1 MQIQHQVPIRRLRH
15 LFVHAQGVAP
25 IGGKRLHHQIANAQ
39 LIARIVEGHN
49 VMGIARNGFGILARG
64 KQILTQLQD
73 GDVTMMRVFGKQIQH
88 PFVVAPFLH
97 QIVQDQQPTLGWVP
111 GVQVGGLGKPFVKM
125 DAPFLQWFETRFP
138 GPVAIMKG
146 RRWARL
152 EIVPGLFQQP
162 RHKIRLATPRR
173 SSHHDAGGCA
183 KHDAGSLSHPTTP
196 PCPFLNSHTHTGP
209 LFFWSFYLFLLFKA
223 LDLSL

>member
-1 MQIQHQVPIRRLRH
+1 MQIQHQVPVRRLRH

-39 LIARIVEGHN
+39 LIARILEGHH
-49 VMGIARNGFGILARG
+49 VMGIARNCFGILAGG
-64 KQILTQLQD
+64 KQILTQIQD

-97 QIVQDQQPTLGWVP
+97 QIVQDQQPTLGRVP
-111 GVQVGGLGKPFVKM
+111 GDQVGGLGKPFVKV
-125 DAPFLQWFETRFP
+125 DAPFLQRFETRLP
-138 GPVAIMKG
+138 GPVAIMQG

-173 SSHHDAGGCA
+173 SGHHDTGGCA
-183 KHDAGSLSHPTTP
+183 KHDAGCLSLSHPTW
-196 PCPFLNSHTHTGP
+196 PFP
-209 LFFWSFYLFLLFKA
+209 K
-223 LDLSL
+223 